1 MWFLFLFIFIFDRY
15 TTWLIY
21 NLFFFFRFY
30 NTVYSY
36 GHINFVQSLKQRW
49 QRKAIKGWKCHQM
62 FLMVSLPY
70 IGQLILQAFWL
81 NVNACVRNPRQLTYW
96 NNWSLLTV
104 SSRIWRKTKKT
115 STGLRMSSSSKRSSS
130 SLSFLAAAVRRPSN
144 FGFQWSMVEQG
155 VLERRLRLLLD
166 GSLAWRLAF
175 WCLLSASGR
184 DVDIVL
190 VSGLWM
196 LVWSGAI
203 AEKILKFRCL
213 STSFSTADML
223 GNFSISIHK
232 LMVAVHSSLTRRKE
246 LGTWKINSVLL
257 RW

>member
-1 MWFLFLFIFIFDRY
+1 
-15 TTWLIY
+15 
-21 NLFFFFRFY
+21 
-30 NTVYSY
+30 
-36 GHINFVQSLKQRW
+36 
-49 QRKAIKGWKCHQM
+49 M
-62 FLMVSLPY
+62 FLLLSLPY
-70 IGQLILQAFWL
+70 IGQLILEAFWL
-81 NVNACVRNPRQLTYW
+81 NVNTCNPRQQTYW

-115 STGLRMSSSSKRSSS
+115 STGLRMSSSSKRSSF

-155 VLERRLRLLLD
+155 VLERRLRLLLL

-175 WCLLSASGR
+175 WCLLSASGL

-196 LVWSGAI
+196 LIWSGAI

-223 GNFSISIHK
+223 GNFSISMHK
-232 LMVAVHSSLTRRKE
+232 LMVAVHSSLTRGK
-246 LGTWKINSVLL
+246 N
-257 RW
+257 

>member
-1 MWFLFLFIFIFDRY
+1 MSSNIVNDVFTLHRPANITSFLSKR
-15 TTWLIY
+15 
-21 NLFFFFRFY
+21 
-30 NTVYSY
+30 
-36 GHINFVQSLKQRW
+36 
-49 QRKAIKGWKCHQM
+49 
-62 FLMVSLPY
+62 
-70 IGQLILQAFWL
+70 
-81 NVNACVRNPRQLTYW
+81 NVNACIRNPRQLTYW

-155 VLERRLRLLLD
+155 VLERRLRLLLL

-175 WCLLSASGR
+175 LCLLSASGL

-213 STSFSTADML
+213 STSFNTAVML
-223 GNFSISIHK
+223 GNFSISMHK
-232 LMVAVHSSLTRRKE
+232 LMVAVHSSLTREKKTRSVE
-246 LGTWKINSVLL
+246 NNLRTTSLIDNSVTGTAFLKRSRYL
-257 RW
+257 

>member
-1 MWFLFLFIFIFDRY
+1 
-15 TTWLIY
+15 
-21 NLFFFFRFY
+21 
-30 NTVYSY
+30 
-36 GHINFVQSLKQRW
+36 
-49 QRKAIKGWKCHQM
+49 M
-62 FLMVSLPY
+62 FSMVSLPY

-81 NVNACVRNPRQLTYW
+81 NVNAHACIRNPWQLTYW
-96 NNWSLLTV
+96 NNLSLLTV

-144 FGFQWSMVEQG
+144 FGFQWSMVEHG
-155 VLERRLRLLLD
+155 VLERRLRLLLV
-166 GSLAWRLAF
+166 GSLAWRLAL
-175 WCLLSASGR
+175 WCLLSASGL

-190 VSGLWM
+190 VSRLWM

-223 GNFSISIHK
+223 GNFSISMHK
-232 LMVAVHSSLTRRKE
+232 LMVAVHSSLTRGKKQ
-246 LGTWKINSVLL
+246 GTWIITSVLL

>member
-1 MWFLFLFIFIFDRY
+1 MSSNVFNDVFTLHRPL
-15 TTWLIY
+15 
-21 NLFFFFRFY
+21 
-30 NTVYSY
+30 
-36 GHINFVQSLKQRW
+36 
-49 QRKAIKGWKCHQM
+49 
-62 FLMVSLPY
+62 
-70 IGQLILQAFWL
+70 QLILQAFWL
-81 NVNACVRNPRQLTYW
+81 NVNACNPRQLTYNYW

-104 SSRIWRKTKKT
+104 SSRIWRKTKKM

-144 FGFQWSMVEQG
+144 FGFQWSMVEHG
-155 VLERRLRLLLD
+155 VLERRLRLLLV
-166 GSLAWRLAF
+166 GSLAWRLAL
-175 WCLLSASGR
+175 WCLLSASGL

-196 LVWSGAI
+196 LVWSGAM

-223 GNFSISIHK
+223 GNFSISMHK
-232 LMVAVHSSLTRRKE
+232 LMVAVHSSLTRGEKT
-246 LGTWKINSVLL
+246 GTWKITSVLL